1 MLTDDYLIR
10 MINLAIAALL
20 RITGLKK
27 KEDYEEALQLI
38 DLTLEQLVGLRSN
51 LIRHMEDEKLFYV
64 LTRQD
69 RLDTQRLELIAD
81 LLQQEGDIFAIQNR
95 LVESREDY
103 SRALKYY
110 LEVSFHEPVLD
121 ISVLGQKIDQL
132 VKILDL
138 RLLGADVLWPLSAF
152 YEENG
157 AYSQA
162 EESLLRL
169 MSLPGLEAEIL
180 PELIAFY
187 ERMLHQPPAALGRGG
202 LTLVEVRK
210 KLGQRKRF

>member
-38 DLTLEQLVGLRSN
+38 DLTLEQLIGLRSN
-51 LIRHMEDEKLFYV
+51 LIRHMEDEKLYYV

-81 LLQQEGDIFAIQNR
+81 LLQQEGDILAIQNR
-95 LVESREDY
+95 LLESREDY
-103 SRALKYY
+103 NRALRFY
-110 LEVSFHEPVLD
+110 LEVSFHQPVAD
-121 ISVLGQKIDQL
+121 ANVLGQKIDQL

-138 RLLGADVLWPLSAF
+138 HHLGADVLWPLSAF

-169 MSLPGLEAEIL
+169 RSLPGLETEIL

-187 ERMLHQPPAALGRGG
+187 ERMLYQPPAALDRGG
-202 LTLVEVRK
+202 MTLAEVRK
-210 KLGQRKRF
+210 KLGQRKGR